1 VPGLDRVVGEDAPHG
16 RRRDRIGDP
25 AVDDFNGEVQ
35 AGPRGQRHAVLG
47 GQFAGQRYDL
57 GPLHVG
63 EQPRATRVPVRA
75 RCRLPRPSDRGIATT
90 MGPTSVDAECASDLP
105 VGLRATRVRPV
116 AGRVCPGHG
125 VAWPAPAGRLDE
137 VARRR
142 PGIGGRCRRGGAAW
156 RWALAGWPTSANRAA
171 NIASAQ
177 LRHGRCRRAPHL
189 ALTAPGRRPARE
201 KHQPPSEASLGP
213 AELRGDAGRGARG
226 AVVGGGA
233 VRRRQHGVVAPET
246 REPQE
251 TVRSLVPPVV
261 LVDQCPARGDRVL
274 AMHTLSS
281 QAQRARPLGARQRL
295 DRTANFASGG
305 PQPAKQTPPATWG
318 HSVAHKWYLT

>member
-25 AVDDFNGEVQ
+25 GGDDFKGEVQ
-35 AGPRGQRHAVLG
+35 AGPLRQRHAVLG

-57 GPLHVG
+57 GPLHLG

-233 VRRRQHGVVAPET
+233 VRRRPHNERKLPLGPA
-246 REPQE
+246 
-251 TVRSLVPPVV
+251 VRFADRRHPLR
-261 LVDQCPARGDRVL
+261 RGPDGR
-274 AMHTLSS
+274 H
-281 QAQRARPLGARQRL
+281 RARLCHQSGWSGMRLQVVERATATLLVGENSSKPL
-295 DRTANFASGG
+295 DES
-305 PQPAKQTPPATWG
+305 
-318 HSVAHKWYLT
+318 